1 MASIEK
7 RGENTY
13 RITVSAGYDVNGNKI
28 RYRKTIELDPNL
40 PPSKAEK
47 ELQRQAIL
55 FEEEVK
61 RGTYLDGSK
70 LTFAEFIERW
80 LQDYAEV
87 QLAPKTSHRYKS
99 LLDRIIPALG
109 HIKMDKLQPNHLLR
123 FYKNLSEEGIRR
135 DNKYIALP
143 ELSDVIKKSGMSKKE
158 LAEAA
163 GISPKT
169 LTSILN
175 GNSTIYAEAISKALN
190 VKLNSVFKPKDK
202 PKPLSNT
209 TILHHHRLISSILS
223 CAVQWQVIFSNP
235 AERVKPPKVE
245 QKEAPHY
252 DEEMTAKVLELLEN
266 EPIKYR
272 TMITLTIFLGLRR
285 GELCGLEWPD
295 IDFENSLIRVR
306 QASQYIPGEG
316 IFAKDTKNE
325 SSYRVISMPSLVVQ
339 LLKEYKAWQNKE
351 RLKCG
356 DQWYKDWN
364 KRLFT
369 QWNGKPIFP
378 DTISNWFKK
387 FREKHNL
394 PELTFHGLRHTN
406 ATLLIGQGV
415 DIKTVSKRLG
425 HARTSTTIN
434 IYAHALRRP
443 DQEAAEKLDNL
454 FKNNQEKVK

>member
-175 GNSTIYAEAISKALN
+175 GNSTIYAK
-190 VKLNSVFKPKDK
+190 
-202 PKPLSNT
+202 
-209 TILHHHRLISSILS
+209 
-223 CAVQWQVIFSNP
+223 Q
-235 AERVKPPKVE
+235 
-245 QKEAPHY
+245 
-252 DEEMTAKVLELLEN
+252 
-266 EPIKYR
+266 
-272 TMITLTIFLGLRR
+272 
-285 GELCGLEWPD
+285 
-295 IDFENSLIRVR
+295 
-306 QASQYIPGEG
+306 
-316 IFAKDTKNE
+316 
-325 SSYRVISMPSLVVQ
+325 
-339 LLKEYKAWQNKE
+339 
-351 RLKCG
+351 
-356 DQWYKDWN
+356 
-364 KRLFT
+364 
-369 QWNGKPIFP
+369 
-378 DTISNWFKK
+378 
-387 FREKHNL
+387 
-394 PELTFHGLRHTN
+394 
-406 ATLLIGQGV
+406 
-415 DIKTVSKRLG
+415 
-425 HARTSTTIN
+425 
-434 IYAHALRRP
+434 
-443 DQEAAEKLDNL
+443 
-454 FKNNQEKVK
+454 